1 MSGGPLGLP
10 PLHPRARS
18 TLEDPAPTTGRLVS
32 VAMHS
37 VASDCLDIAA
47 SRLTRH
53 SQSGEG
59 DCFSTVARCQSRR
72 GRVPLRRVFD
82 PAITPDDRLEP
93 QITAEAISTPRVGQ
107 LRADTPED
115 HRESPRG
122 AHPLPVRAA
131 NHLHCGDRARFRSP
145 LEVLLLAPV
154 TFDLPTP
161 WALLHATHRRSAFHP
176 HEGTSSHRYVTRV
189 AGYGDSA
196 EGSTRAPHLTP
207 S

>member
-18 TLEDPAPTTGRLVS
+18 TLKHPAPTTGRLVS

-53 SQSGEG
+53 SRSRELISPQIE
-59 DCFSTVARCQSRR
+59 ARCQSRR

-93 QITAEAISTPRVGQ
+93 QITAEAISTPRVGK
-107 LRADTPED
+107 LRLDTPED

-122 AHPLPVRAA
+122 AYPLPVRAP

-145 LEVLLLAPV
+145 LEILLLAPV
-154 TFDLPTP
+154 PFDLPTSR
-161 WALLHATHRRSAFHP
+161 ALLHAAHRRSALHP
-176 HEGTSSHRYVTRV
+176 HEGTSRPVT
-189 AGYGDSA
+189 
-196 EGSTRAPHLTP
+196 
-207 S
+207 